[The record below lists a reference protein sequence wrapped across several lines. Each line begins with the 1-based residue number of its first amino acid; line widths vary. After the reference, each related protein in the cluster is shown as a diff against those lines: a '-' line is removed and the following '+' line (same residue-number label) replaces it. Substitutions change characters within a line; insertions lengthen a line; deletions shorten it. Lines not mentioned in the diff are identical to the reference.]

1 MRRNGS
7 GSTRAST
14 LPTTASMNDRK
25 IFATRFLAS
34 SITYDIIHKRLAAYS
49 ILFFRPHDVELF
61 MRVYIALYILP
72 NEPAG
77 FWPLFRYRPQEGRP
91 VGCPPG
97 GFLEPWLLRNH
108 HKASYLLSRLASQ
121 PVLVRQANPGTV
133 GALIIKEYVPV

>member
-61 MRVYIALYILP
+61 MRVYIVWRP
-72 NEPAG
+72 
-77 FWPLFRYRPQEGRP
+77 WPL
-91 VGCPPG
+91 
-97 GFLEPWLLRNH
+97 LRLGPR
-108 HKASYLLSRLASQ
+108 ASTSVAGTER
-121 PVLVRQANPGTV
+121 PGTYHFHA
-133 GALIIKEYVPV
+133 GCWPP